1 MTEIPSRARV
11 VIIGG
16 GVIGTSVAYHLAQLG
31 WTDVLLLEQGQ
42 LSCGTTWHA
51 AGLVGQLR
59 ASENGT
65 RLVQYSC
72 ELYERLEK
80 ETGLGTG
87 FRRCGGVTV
96 ARTAD
101 RMTQL
106 HRTAATAEAYQLE
119 CELIS
124 PRRARELYPIMAVD
138 DLAGAIWLPG
148 DGRANPTDLTAA
160 LARGARDKGVTIRER
175 TRVTAVLTKN
185 NAVTG
190 VRTDR
195 GDVEAEV
202 VVNCAG
208 QWAKAVGAMAGVTVP
223 LHSAE
228 HFYVVTEQVDGVN
241 RDFPILRDP
250 DGYTYIKEE
259 VGGLVVGGFE
269 PDAKPWVA
277 PDALPYPFE
286 FQLLEEDWD
295 HFAILMDSAIKRIPV
310 LAETG
315 IKMFYNG
322 PESFTPD
329 NQFILGEAPE
339 LRNFFV
345 AAGFNSVG
353 IASAGGAGRALAEWI
368 TEGEPGLDLSA
379 VDIRRFAAFNGN
391 NQWLH
396 DRVSEVL
403 GLHYAVPWPNRELT
417 SARPFRRSPAYHLL
431 KQANA
436 GFGSKMGWER
446 ANFFAP
452 PGQRPDIEYGWGRQ
466 NWQPWSSAEQRA
478 ARGAVALFD
487 QTSFSKYLVTG
498 RDAEQALQWLCT
510 ADVAVSPGRTV
521 YTGMLNAHG
530 TYEADIT
537 VTRLSATEFLL
548 VSSAAAT
555 ERDKDHITRRM
566 PAGGHASLVDVT
578 SQYAVYGVMGP
589 RSRDLLSR
597 LSRTDLGD
605 EAFPFGSSREIDLG
619 YATVRATRITY
630 VGELGWELYVPAE
643 FAVGAYEDLV
653 DAGAGLGLVNAGYYA
668 IESLRLEKAY
678 RAFGRELT
686 PDYNP
691 VEAGLLFACKLK
703 TAIGFLGREAVEQ
716 ARAAGPRRKLVSL
729 VLTDPDAMIWG
740 GELVLR
746 DGVAVGQV
754 TSGAWGETLGGG
766 VALAYIRH
774 PDGDVLTPDLVRAG
788 EYQVNVGGQLHPA
801 TVHLRPPFDP
811 AGDRVKGR
819 YQAGPPQELFSRTR
833 AGSCPRTGT
842 SISRSSS
849 SRYTLTYAVS
859 QGGDYASC
867 WHRAPA
873 PLPVHRPV
881 HHRRRGP
888 HRVLRAGHATRRAR
902 QGPRTHLLPRP
913 GRLTG
918 PGRAAERG
926 RRQRDDSGRLS
937 RPGVRGATPQPSR
950 AEAGQAGLPGRD
962 HQHDDR
968 RRDLP
973 LPRRI
978 AAQGRERLPARAPRP
993 GAPGHHRHRRQRP
1006 RTMCWPAGGRP
1017 AEPGPACLVRDE
1029 GHPRGRHPPD
1039 HDHGPAD
1046 GRRRAGRPHRRDELL
1061 PARAGRMAPGPARS
1075 PGRPCRG
1082 TAGRWLQQHAG
1093 PRLHPLRRPGRER
1106 VRRVPYLRL
1115 RRAGIDS
1122 AQRRPALPVD
1132 LGVRRPAAR
1141 AQPARQPGRVPGH
1154 RPDVPASCWPS
1165 LTSAAREL

>member
-1 MTEIPSRARV
+1 MTETPGLPARARV

-59 ASENGT
+59 ASESGT

-96 ARTAD
+96 ARTPD

-106 HRTAATAEAYQLE
+106 RRTAATAEAYQLE

-124 PRRARELYPIMAVD
+124 PQRARELYPIMRAD

-160 LARGARDKGVTIRER
+160 LARGARDKGVTVRER
-175 TRVTAVLTKN
+175 TRVTGILTKPG
-185 NAVTG
+185 AVKG
-190 VRTDR
+190 VRTDH

-208 QWAKAVGAMAGVTVP
+208 QWAKQVGALAGVTVP

-228 HFYVVTEQVDGVN
+228 HFYVVTEQVDGVH

-286 FQLLEEDWD
+286 FQLLDEDWD
-295 HFAILMDSAIKRIPV
+295 HFAILMDSAIQRIPV

-329 NQFILGEAPE
+329 NQFLLGEAPE

-368 TEGEPGLDLSA
+368 TSGEPGLDLSA

-403 GLHYAVPWPNRELT
+403 GLHYAVPWPNRELA

-452 PGQRPDIEYGWGRQ
+452 PGQLPDIEYGWGQQ

-478 ARGAVALFD
+478 ARTGVALFD

-498 RDAEQALQWLCT
+498 RDAERVLQWLCT
-510 ADVAVSPGRTV
+510 ADVAVAPGRTV
-521 YTGMLNAHG
+521 YTGMLNSRG

-537 VTRLSATEFLL
+537 VTRLSADEFLL
-548 VSSAAAT
+548 VSSAAST
-555 ERDKDHITRRM
+555 ERDKDHIARRM
-566 PAGGHASLVDVT
+566 PPAARASLVDVT
-578 SQYAVYGVMGP
+578 SAFAVYGVMGP

-597 LSRTDLGD
+597 LSRSDLGD

-643 FAVGAYEDLV
+643 FAVGAYQDLMT
-653 DAGAGLGLVNAGYYA
+653 AGADLGLANAGYYA

-691 VEAGLLFACKLK
+691 AEAGLLFACKLK
-703 TAIGFLGREAVEQ
+703 TGIGFLGRDAVEQ
-716 ARAAGPRRKLVSL
+716 ARASGLRRRLVSL
-729 VLTDPDAMIWG
+729 VLADPDAMIWG

-746 DGVAVGQV
+746 DGAAVGQV
-754 TSGAWGETLGGG
+754 TSGAWGETVGGCVG
-766 VALAYIRH
+766 LAYIRH
-774 PDGDVLTPDLVRAG
+774 PDGDVLTPNLVRAAG
-788 EYQVNVGGQLHPA
+788 YQVNVGGQLYPA

-811 AGDRVKGR
+811 AGHRIKGR
-819 YQAGPPQELFSRTR
+819 
-833 AGSCPRTGT
+833 
-842 SISRSSS
+842 
-849 SRYTLTYAVS
+849 
-859 QGGDYASC
+859 
-867 WHRAPA
+867 
-873 PLPVHRPV
+873 
-881 HHRRRGP
+881 
-888 HRVLRAGHATRRAR
+888 
-902 QGPRTHLLPRP
+902 
-913 GRLTG
+913 
-918 PGRAAERG
+918 
-926 RRQRDDSGRLS
+926 
-937 RPGVRGATPQPSR
+937 
-950 AEAGQAGLPGRD
+950 
-962 HQHDDR
+962 
-968 RRDLP
+968 
-973 LPRRI
+973 
-978 AAQGRERLPARAPRP
+978 
-993 GAPGHHRHRRQRP
+993 
-1006 RTMCWPAGGRP
+1006 
-1017 AEPGPACLVRDE
+1017 
-1029 GHPRGRHPPD
+1029 
-1039 HDHGPAD
+1039 
-1046 GRRRAGRPHRRDELL
+1046 
-1061 PARAGRMAPGPARS
+1061 
-1075 PGRPCRG
+1075 
-1082 TAGRWLQQHAG
+1082 
-1093 PRLHPLRRPGRER
+1093 
-1106 VRRVPYLRL
+1106 
-1115 RRAGIDS
+1115 
-1122 AQRRPALPVD
+1122 
-1132 LGVRRPAAR
+1132 
-1141 AQPARQPGRVPGH
+1141 
-1154 RPDVPASCWPS
+1154 
-1165 LTSAAREL
+1165 